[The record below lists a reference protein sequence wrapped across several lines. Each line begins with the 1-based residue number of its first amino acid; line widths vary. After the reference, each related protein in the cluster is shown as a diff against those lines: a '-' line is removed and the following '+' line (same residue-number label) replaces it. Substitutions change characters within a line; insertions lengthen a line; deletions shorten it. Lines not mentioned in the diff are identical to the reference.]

1 MGQEG
6 APVVITQSEYMR
18 RMKEMSRFQQGM
30 DFYATMPEYYNV
42 VLNADHKLLQGV
54 MADMDNAVKEKL
66 DGLDTQIAELN
77 TRRSELDK
85 KIDEADKDHKD
96 QAAEDERKQVNDD
109 LEARE
114 KEKDEVCKTYAPT
127 NPVIA
132 QLIDLALLQNGLLKG
147 EALARF
153 VERSVKFIG

>member
-1 MGQEG
+1 
-6 APVVITQSEYMR
+6 
-18 RMKEMSRFQQGM
+18 
-30 DFYATMPEYYNV
+30 
-42 VLNADHKLLQGV
+42 